1 MSVYWLT
8 PRRIRLAMEKQGVRG
23 PRPSFLV
30 GNLFHMAALVKE
42 TTSSDLVSVHHDIV
56 DRLLPH
62 YVLWS
67 KLYGKRFIYWWGVE
81 PRMCLSETELIKEL
95 LSAKNSQIFGKSWL
109 QRQGSRHFIGKGLL
123 MANGEQWLHQRHLA
137 APAFQADKLKAR
149 ETEIEH
155 IGYMIGCTNRAL
167 ESLRSRVESGQ
178 TEVEINECLN
188 QLTAD
193 IIARTEFESSYEK
206 GKKIFQLLT
215 DLQLHSSKASQH
227 LWCPGSRFFPSR
239 YNREIKRLK
248 VEVEKLLTEIIQSR
262 REGKEIGRSVS
273 YGNDLLGLLLTE
285 LDSKKSNINFSTEH
299 LMDECKT
306 FFFAGHETTALLL
319 TWTIMLLAC
328 NPSWQEKA
336 REEVLQVCQRSP
348 PSADHLSKL
357 PLLNMILNESLRLYP
372 PAALLP
378 RQAFEDTKLGD
389 LNIPKGLSIWI
400 PVLAIHHSE
409 ELWGKDANDFNPE
422 RFAGKSFASGR
433 HFMPFA
439 AGPRNCIGQA
449 FALMEAKVV
458 LAMFLSSFS
467 FTLSENYR
475 HAPAYVLTL
484 KPKHGVQIYLKPL

>member
-1 MSVYWLT
+1 
-8 PRRIRLAMEKQGVRG
+8 MEKQGVRG

-30 GNLFHMAALVKE
+30 GNLFHMATLVKE
-42 TTSSDLVSVHHDIV
+42 TTSSDMDSVHHDIV

-67 KLYGKRFIYWWGVE
+67 RLYGERFIYWWGVE
-81 PRMCLSETELIKEL
+81 PRLCLSETELIKEL
-95 LSAKNSQIFGKSWL
+95 LSAKNSQIYGKSWL
-109 QRQGSRHFIGKGLL
+109 QRQGTRYFIGKGLL
-123 MANGEQWLHQRHLA
+123 MANGGQWQHQRHLA
-137 APAFQADKLKAR
+137 APAFQTDKLKR
-149 ETEIEH
+149 R
-155 IGYMIGCTNRAL
+155 IGYMVGCTNRAM
-167 ESLRSRVESGQ
+167 ESLRSTVELGQ
-178 TEVEINECLN
+178 TEVEINEWFD

-193 IIARTEFESSYEK
+193 IIARTEFESSYEN
-206 GKKIFQLLT
+206 GKKIFELLT
-215 DLQLHSSKASQH
+215 ELQLYSSKASQH

-248 VEVEKLLTEIIQSR
+248 MEVEKLLVEIIQSR
-262 REGKEIGRSVS
+262 REGIEIGRSVT

-285 LDSKKSNINFSTEH
+285 ADDNKSNFNFTIEH
-299 LMDECKT
+299 VMDECKT

-319 TWTIMLLAC
+319 TWTILLLAI

-336 REEVLQVCQRSP
+336 REEVLRVCQGSP
-348 PSADHLSKL
+348 PSADDLSNL
-357 PLLNMILNESLRLYP
+357 PLLYMILNESLRLYP

-389 LNIPKGLSIWI
+389 LDIPKGLSIWI

-409 ELWGKDANDFNPE
+409 ELWGKDANEFKPE
-422 RFAGKSFASGR
+422 RFAGKAFAPGR

-449 FALMEAKVV
+449 FALMEAKIV

-467 FTLSENYR
+467 FSLSENYR
-475 HAPAYVLTL
+475 HAPVYVLTL
-484 KPKHGVQIYLKPL
+484 KPKYGVQIYLKPL